1 MDVVAVPAERLADV
15 LRRCAT
21 TYGFEM
27 LTDLSGADWLPREPR
42 YDVNYHLLSLE
53 DNERLRVKV
62 QLADADEPHVP
73 SVTGVYPGANWHERE
88 VYDFFGIIFDGHPNL
103 TRILMPDEWIGHP
116 LAQGLSRRRCAGRV
130 PDRAGVH
137 RRERRSGPRTSGGR
151 RRAGAAAARP
161 RQAVALHVDRT
172 AGERR
177 APDRAARRP
186 RALRR
191 RQRRMSDVVR
201 RSTRRRVLRSET
213 QDLWVEDETM
223 RVNLGP
229 QHPSTHGVLRLRV
242 EVAGE
247 VIVDVEPII
256 GYLHTGIEK
265 QAETLNWIQAV
276 TDVTRADYL
285 SNFYNELAYCLA
297 VEKLAGIE
305 APPRAQ
311 WIRMLM
317 CEFNRISSH
326 LVWLATGGMELG
338 ALSMATFAFRERETI
353 LDFYQAV
360 TGLRMNHAYFRPGG
374 VNMDSVP
381 STSRWRAS
389 CSSCSRSA
397 SPSTRTSCRTT
408 RSGCAAT
415 RASACSRRSDAIALG
430 VTGPNLRATGVAHD
444 LRKKPK
450 PTSRTTRSS
459 SRSRSARPATATTGT
474 SSG

>member
-1 MDVVAVPAERLADV
+1 MRKTEPPE
-15 LRRCAT
+15 
-21 TYGFEM
+21 GHE
-27 LTDLSGADWLPREPR
+27 LSEEGKE
-42 YDVNYHLLSLE
+42 V
-53 DNERLRVKV
+53 
-62 QLADADEPHVP
+62 DE
-73 SVTGVYPGANWHERE
+73 
-88 VYDFFGIIFDGHPNL
+88 
-103 TRILMPDEWIGHP
+103 
-116 LAQGLSRRRCAGRV
+116 RRRRD
-130 PDRAGVH
+130 DRRDG
-137 RRERRSGPRTSGGR
+137 
-151 RRAGAAAARP
+151 
-161 RQAVALHVDRT
+161 
-172 AGERR
+172 
-177 APDRAARRP
+177 ARR
-186 RALRR
+186 
-191 RQRRMSDVVR
+191 
-201 RSTRRRVLRSET
+201 RSET

-229 QHPSTHGVLRLRV
+229 QHPSTHGVLRLRT
-242 EVAGE
+242 EVSGE

-317 CEFNRISSH
+317 CEFNRMSSH

-374 VNMDSVP
+374 VNMDLRP
-381 STSRWRAS
+381 EHIDDGARAARA
-389 CSSCSRSA
+389 CSRSA
-397 SPSTRTSCRTT
+397 SPSTRTSSRTT
-408 RSGCAAT
+408 RSGCGAT
-415 RASACSRRSDAIALG
+415 RASACITQGDAIAYG
-430 VTGPNLRATGVAHD
+430 VTGPNLRAAGVAHD

-450 PTSRTTRSS
+450 PYLPVRPGRV
-459 SRSRSARPATATTGT
+459 RGRRSARTATATTGT
-474 SSG
+474 SSGCRSCTSRRRSAARRSTSSRTGRSARRASSCRRRATGSPVSMEAVIHHFKLFTDGPHVPAGEVYVPVESRRAASSVTSSRRTDADVRGACTSADRRSATCRSSR